1 MGAPS
6 AAPAPANGITRTRT
20 EIPGDFKSLLVYLDQ
35 LPRISCR
42 SGSSH
47 LIFDLRMKATATV
60 ARNANRIISQRIP
73 ISASVAVLYIARL
86 QSAGFIWVFRAS
98 KLSAGVFR

>member
-1 MGAPS
+1 MPAPS
-6 AAPAPANGITRTRT
+6 AARAPANAITRTRT
-20 EIPGDFKSLLVYLDQ
+20 EIPDDFKSLLVYLDQ

-47 LIFDLRMKATATV
+47 LIFDLRMKATATA

-73 ISASVAVLYIARL
+73 ISASVAVLYIDRL
-86 QSAGFIWVFRAS
+86 HNAGFICAFTAS
-98 KLSAGVFR
+98 ILYAGVFR